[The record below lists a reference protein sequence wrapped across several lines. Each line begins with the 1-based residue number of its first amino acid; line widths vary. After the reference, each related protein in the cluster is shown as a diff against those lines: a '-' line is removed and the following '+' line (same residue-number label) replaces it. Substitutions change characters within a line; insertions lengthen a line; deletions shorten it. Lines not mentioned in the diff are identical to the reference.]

1 MCLATTTTTPAP
13 HPQASHAFAVL
24 AMVELYEVYKARG
37 ERLLAA
43 NLHRHLNA
51 VRQRQAAKRRGLWG
65 STAAEEYGQR
75 VNRDWE
81 VELSQ
86 AARGRKL
93 ELGLIRVNPDQK
105 PTRQQQEARQQQA
118 AKQQRRQTRKEE
130 RRRAAG
136 QPVPQHSS
144 SSSSAG
150 R

>member
-1 MCLATTTTTPAP
+1 
-13 HPQASHAFAVL
+13 
-24 AMVELYEVYKARG
+24 MVELYEVYKARG

-51 VRQRQAAKRRGLWG
+51 VKQRQADKRRGLWG
-65 STAAEEYGQR
+65 SAAAEEYGAR

-93 ELGLIRVNPDQK
+93 ELGLIRVNPDQQ
-105 PTRQQQEARQQQA
+105 PTRQQQEARRQQA

-130 RRRAAG
+130 RRAAAAG
-136 QPVPQHSS
+136 QQVPQHSS
-144 SSSSAG
+144 SASTAG